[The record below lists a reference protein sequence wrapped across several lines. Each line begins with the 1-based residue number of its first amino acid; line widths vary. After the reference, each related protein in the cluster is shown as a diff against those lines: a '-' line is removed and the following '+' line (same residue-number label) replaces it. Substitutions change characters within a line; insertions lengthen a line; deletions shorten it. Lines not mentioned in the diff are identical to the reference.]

1 MGASF
6 AQVPVFENFDPSKPS
21 LQWRFA
27 SQSVSVW
34 QDSPILLRTVALAL
48 GAGDVETT
56 GLAEVVGGAAAVLG
70 ATEEVVGV
78 SAEAEVRA
86 S

>member
-27 SQSVSVW
+27 SQSASVW
-34 QDSPILLRTVALAL
+34 QDSPTLLRTVALAL
-48 GAGDVETT
+48 GAADAETT
-56 GLAEVVGGAAAVLG
+56 ALAEVVGAAAVEEG
-70 ATEEVVGV
+70 ATTDVVGA
-78 SAEAEVRA
+78 SAVGVVLG